1 MRGAKQRIEGQ
12 NGMTIE
18 NVASTL
24 EERGI
29 VWQGI
34 GLAAIGV
41 ISAPLLWIYS
51 DSNHW
56 SIGIYRIATTQLS
69 WMFVVALA
77 VIIERIR
84 QMFETKTEIRRR
96 VNAKLDAEAEERGMK
111 KGIEQNRR
119 ETEKRM
125 RMAFKKRGMEVPPD
139 FIEDVMNGKH

>member
-1 MRGAKQRIEGQ
+1 
-12 NGMTIE
+12 MTIGD
-18 NVASTL
+18 VASTL

-29 VWQGI
+29 VWQGVS
-34 GLAAIGV
+34 LAAIGI

-56 SIGIYRIATTQLS
+56 SIGIYRIATTQLN

-84 QMFETKTEIRRR
+84 KMFETRTEIRRR
-96 VNAKLDAEAEERGMK
+96 VSEKLDAEAEARGMK
-111 KGIEQNRR
+111 KGIEQGVEQNRM

-139 FIEDVMNGKH
+139 FIEDVINGKH

>member
-1 MRGAKQRIEGQ
+1 
-12 NGMTIE
+12 MTIE